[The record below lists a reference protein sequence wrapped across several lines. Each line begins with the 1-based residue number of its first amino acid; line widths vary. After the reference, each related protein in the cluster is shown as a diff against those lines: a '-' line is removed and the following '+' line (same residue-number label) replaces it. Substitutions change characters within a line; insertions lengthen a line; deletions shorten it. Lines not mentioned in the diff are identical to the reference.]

1 MKRITLILVL
11 FLITNLNYG
20 QIVSWEMNGN
30 SGNEAT
36 VNATTLDANLN
47 TSTLSRGSGINPSN
61 LANGFSS
68 NNFTLN
74 GTQSDALTN
83 NDYLEFQTSAT
94 SGYQVSLST
103 LDANFRRSGTG
114 PNSFIW
120 RYSIDGTNFFDI
132 GTTISYAGTQNNGS
146 AQTQINLSAI
156 TALQNVNSGIT
167 ITIRLYAWGATN
179 TGGTFAI
186 GRLGGDDLSIGG
198 SVSLSPCSSSTVIW
212 TSGAWSPISGPT
224 INTPVVIA
232 DNYDTTTDGSFN
244 ACTLT
249 VNAGFN
255 LTVDDNRFVVV
266 ENDVT
271 INGELFVQTQGN
283 FVQNND
289 AASFNDNSTNGVRV
303 IKGKTFPRKFAYTYW
318 SSPIVDETIEQA
330 FSTVQAD
337 RRFWFNA
344 TNFVDV
350 QQEVG
355 NTGVFTPGTDDID
368 DNGDDWQ
375 IASGTMTPGVGY
387 AAIASQFGPA
397 FPRTESFTFTGELN
411 NGIIQVPI
419 VNNSGGAYNDWNFIG
434 NPYPGAIDA
443 DDFLSVN
450 SALVGALYFWDQAT
464 PESDTAGGSQGQNFS
479 VDDYAVYNGTMG
491 IGARSGTGS
500 QPNGFVASCQGF
512 FVEAL
517 AAGNVTFNN
526 SMRAASNNNGQF
538 FKNASSKNS
547 SSSSSNNNKLW
558 VDLTT
563 DNGIFSQ
570 IGVGYVTGAT
580 NLNDGAFYDAKRI
593 ISSGN
598 AAILYSTIENDNGK
612 FAIQG
617 KASSSI
623 NSDEIIKLGFST
635 SIEIATLYTLSVAQ
649 FEGDFLS
656 NNTIYL
662 KDNLTNTVHNLSDSD
677 YTFTSEVGEFNDRF
691 EIAFNASA
699 LSTSDVAL
707 NANDI
712 KIVQLD
718 TETIQFTTEISSF
731 KSITV
736 FDLLGRGL
744 HKFDG
749 DGNNET
755 YNLSALKS
763 SVYIASITLEN
774 GATISKKFIKK

>member
-1 MKRITLILVL
+1 MMKKITPFLILL
-11 FLITNLNYG
+11 LAFSFGYG
-20 QIVSWEMNGN
+20 QEIASFSSLANSGCSGIVSNDANVIANGICRG
-30 SGNEAT
+30 SGIS
-36 VNATTLDANLN
+36 VNAGTTYNSRDWTTAATLDAN
-47 TSTLSRGSGINPSN
+47 
-61 LANGFSS
+61 
-68 NNFTLN
+68 
-74 GTQSDALTN
+74 
-83 NDYLEFQTSAT
+83 DYLEWSITPNTGFSIDLTTMDLTYDRSGQGPTEVDIQVDTGSGFTSIFTDASVSAGSEDNNGIDLSSITGITTTITFRLFAFNATSA
-94 SGYQVSLST
+94 
-103 LDANFRRSGTG
+103 AGT
-114 PNSFIW
+114 
-120 RYSIDGTNFFDI
+120 FDI
-132 GTTISYAGTQNNGS
+132 EENTATNKGIIINGS
-146 AQTQINLSAI
+146 
-156 TALQNVNSGIT
+156 VNSLFCT
-167 ITIRLYAWGATN
+167 
-179 TGGTFAI
+179 
-186 GRLGGDDLSIGG
+186 
-198 SVSLSPCSSSTVIW
+198 SPTVTW

-232 DNYDTTTDGSFN
+232 DNYDTNTDGSFN

-249 VNAGFN
+249 VNPGFN
-255 LTVDDNRFVVV
+255 LNVADNRFVVV

-271 INGELFVQTQGN
+271 VNGELFIQTQGN

-289 AASFNDNSTNGVRV
+289 AASFTDNSTNGVRV

-318 SSPIVDETIEQA
+318 SSPVVDETIEQV

-337 RRFWFNA
+337 RRFSFNA

-355 NTGVFTPGTDDID
+355 NTGVFNPGSDDID

-387 AAIASQFGPA
+387 AAIASQFGIGG
-397 FPRTESFTFTGELN
+397 FPRSELFPFIGEFN
-411 NGIIQVPI
+411 NGVIQVPL
-419 VNNSGGAYNDWNFIG
+419 VNNSGGTYNDWNFIG

-479 VDDYAVYNGTMG
+479 VDDYAIYNGTMG
-491 IGARSGTGS
+491 IGARGNTGS

-563 DNGIFSQ
+563 DNGVFSQ
-570 IGVGYVTGAT
+570 IGVGYVDGAT
-580 NLNDGAFYDAKRI
+580 NLNDGAFYDARRI
-593 ISSGN
+593 TSSGN
-598 AAILYSTIENDNGK
+598 AAILYSTIDNDNGK

-617 KASSSI
+617 KASSSL
-623 NSDEIIKLGFST
+623 NSDEIIKIGFTT
-635 SIEIATLYTLSVAQ
+635 SIEVATMYTISVAQ

-656 NNTIYL
+656 NNTVYL
-662 KDNLTNTVHNLSDSD
+662 RDNLTSTVHNLSDGD
-677 YTFTSEVGEFNDRF
+677 YTFTSEVGEFNTRF
-691 EIAFNASA
+691 EIAFNATA
-699 LSTSDVAL
+699 LSANDFELNTS
-707 NANDI
+707 DI

-718 TETIQFTTEISSF
+718 GEVIQFTTEISNF
-731 KSITV
+731 KSISV
-736 FDLLGRGL
+736 FDLLGRAL

-749 DGNNET
+749 DSNNET

-774 GATISKKFIKK
+774 GARISKKFIKK